1 MSVRQDRRAYVA
13 HFGPTTGDRIRL
25 ADTDL
30 WLEVEA
36 DRNVYGEEAR
46 FGGGKV
52 VRDGMGQGV
61 ARDTP
66 DLVITNV
73 VVLDYWGVVKADVG
87 IKDGLI
93 RAIGKA
99 GTGAGVDGG

>member
-1 MSVRQDRRAYVA
+1 MERSMAVRQSRRDYAA
-13 HFGPTTGDRIRL
+13 HFGPTVGDRIRL

-30 WLEVEA
+30 LLEIEQ
-36 DRNVYGEEAR
+36 DHNVYGEEAR

-61 ARDTP
+61 ARDAP
-66 DLVITNV
+66 DVVITNV
-73 VVLDYWGVVKADVG
+73 VVVDYWGIVKADVG
-87 IKDGLI
+87 IKDGRI

-99 GTGAGVDGG
+99 